1 MNSLITVNT
10 SLNSETVKISLTG
23 ALHYTEE
30 SVSHLILKKKKA
42 QKPQECNYLQAA
54 AMVNVCPKF
63 KTS

>member
-30 SVSHLILKKKKA
+30 SVSHLILKKKKSS
-42 QKPQECNYLQAA
+42 
-54 AMVNVCPKF
+54 
-63 KTS
+63 KTTGMQLSASSSHGKCLS